1 MNKNYKKL
9 LKTLLLCSLALTQ
22 ALVSS
27 TLCAEPSESFKAR
40 IARFQNVGNE
50 AEQEKSSAPLKIAG
64 RPNAAAIFREKQA
77 IAELEKALQSMD
89 FQAIK
94 RLIDSN
100 QGLVNLQQVEPLRIT
115 VLKVC
120 YNQNDRNKQLEILDY
135 LLSVDG
141 INVNLT
147 SNKPITQNA
156 LDVAIKNINGLKS
169 ENLKA
174 HYRIIAKKLIAQGA
188 QLNELAQVEYAQEIV
203 AQLSEVKPV
212 VAEVQASVSSP
223 IPQASIGSSGSGIEA
238 LPAQMPLQAGA
249 GRISEIAQSGRPLR
263 SADEP
268 SSLGMRT
275 QAAQSMTGL
284 AGVAGRAELSSAQ
297 TGAAGRDGVSSEQA
311 QSGQNAAHF
320 SAQLGQSS
328 DELIIPNKSAEISEG
343 GIFLEE
349 RQRAEMSKKITRYTE
364 ELTQADDELR
374 ALRGKHS
381 NQQDE
386 LNKIDEKIAKKER
399 KIATLHQER
408 EQLTNQLL
416 EK

>member
-9 LKTLLLCSLALTQ
+9 LKTLLLCSLALAQ

-27 TLCAEPSESFKAR
+27 TLYAEPSESFKAR

-50 AEQEKSSAPLKIAG
+50 AEQEKSSISLKNVSK
-64 RPNAAAIFREKQA
+64 PNAAAIFREKQA
-77 IAELEKALQSMD
+77 IAELEKALQGMD

-100 QGLVNLQQVEPLRIT
+100 QGLVNLQQVEPLRVT

-147 SNKPITQNA
+147 SNKPIKQNA

-174 HYRIIAKKLIAQGA
+174 HYRVIAKKLIAQGA

-203 AQLSEVKPV
+203 AQLSEVKPMVAV
-212 VAEVQASVSSP
+212 VAQDS
-223 IPQASIGSSGSGIEA
+223 
-238 LPAQMPLQAGA
+238 
-249 GRISEIAQSGRPLR
+249 
-263 SADEP
+263 
-268 SSLGMRT
+268 
-275 QAAQSMTGL
+275 
-284 AGVAGRAELSSAQ
+284 
-297 TGAAGRDGVSSEQA
+297 
-311 QSGQNAAHF
+311 
-320 SAQLGQSS
+320 
-328 DELIIPNKSAEISEG
+328 IIPEQISLDESA
-343 GIFLEE
+343 EE

-386 LNKIDEKIAKKER
+386 LNRINEKIAKKES

>member
-9 LKTLLLCSLALTQ
+9 LKTLLLCSLALAQ

-27 TLCAEPSESFKAR
+27 TLYAEPSESFKAR
-40 IARFQNVGNE
+40 MARFQNVENQ
-50 AEQEKSSAPLKIAG
+50 AEQEKYSAPLKIAG

-94 RLIDSN
+94 RIIDSN
-100 QGLVNLQQVEPLRIT
+100 QGLVNLQQVEPLRVT

-141 INVNLT
+141 INVNLA

-156 LDVAIKNINGLKS
+156 LDVAIKNINALKS

-212 VAEVQASVSSP
+212 VAEVQEP
-223 IPQASIGSSGSGIEA
+223 IVIPEISAEA
-238 LPAQMPLQAGA
+238 LSPA
-249 GRISEIAQSGRPLR
+249 
-263 SADEP
+263 
-268 SSLGMRT
+268 
-275 QAAQSMTGL
+275 
-284 AGVAGRAELSSAQ
+284 
-297 TGAAGRDGVSSEQA
+297 
-311 QSGQNAAHF
+311 
-320 SAQLGQSS
+320 
-328 DELIIPNKSAEISEG
+328 AEITA
-343 GIFLEE
+343 EE

-386 LNKIDEKIAKKER
+386 LNRINEKIAKKKS
-399 KIATLHQER
+399 KITSLHQER